1 MREAKSGCLFNRK
14 LFAAVVGA
22 FDKAVAFDGLNS
34 EFDGDLDLDTLGD
47 DDVKVAAAGLVLAL
61 DIRLAA
67 ALGFDSAELSVGA
80 DFQGNADVGKL
91 NGIAFAVAVGAVALV
106 IIKLALLFRAV
117 AVFVGVICVHRKTLL
132 KVNFSVI
139 NIIWQSKK
147 KCYTKIR

>member
-1 MREAKSGCLFNRK
+1 V
-14 LFAAVVGA
+14 VVGA
-22 FDKAVAFDGLNS
+22 FDKAVAFNG
-34 EFDGDLDLDTLGD
+34 LDTKLNGNFDLNALGND
-47 DDVKVAAAGLVLAL
+47 NVKVASARLLLAL
-61 DIRLAA
+61 NERLAA
-67 ALGFDSAELSVGA
+67 ALGFDSAELGVGA

-147 KCYTKIR
+147 KCYTEIR